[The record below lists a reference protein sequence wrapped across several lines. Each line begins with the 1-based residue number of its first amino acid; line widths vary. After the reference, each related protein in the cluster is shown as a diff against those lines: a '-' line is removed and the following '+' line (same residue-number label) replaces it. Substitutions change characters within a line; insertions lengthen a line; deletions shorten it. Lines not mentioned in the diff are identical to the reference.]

1 MADIVESVLWRSIPW
16 PGHEVARVVAP
27 PDGWLLEGGVAFAQ
41 EGQSCLLNYA
51 IRCTNDW
58 VTRHTL
64 VSGWVGSRPVE
75 VTIEV
80 SDDRVW
86 RLNGEVAAAVAG
98 CIDIDL
104 NFSPSTNLLP
114 IRRLDLQVGQEASVR
129 AAWLRFPSFRLEP
142 LAQSYTRRDEMTYV
156 YRNQDSGFTADL
168 RVSPHGLV
176 LDYEGL
182 WTAEPLAPSAP

>member
-1 MADIVESVLWRSIPW
+1 MPDIVESVLWRSIPW
-16 PGHEVARVVAP
+16 AGHESARLARRS
-27 PDGWLLEGGVAFAQ
+27 DGWLLEGAVAFGQ
-41 EGQSCLLNYA
+41 EGQSCHLGYA
-51 IRCTNDW
+51 IRCTDDW
-58 VTRHTL
+58 QTRDASVT
-64 VSGWVGSRPVE
+64 GWVGDRPIE

-80 SDDRVW
+80 SGDRNW
-86 RLNGEVAAAVAG
+86 RLNGEVVTATAG

-114 IRRLDLQVGQEASVR
+114 IRRLALQVGQEVSVR

-142 LAQSYTRRDEMTYV
+142 LEQSYTRRDETTYV

-182 WTAEPLAPSAP
+182 WIAEPLG